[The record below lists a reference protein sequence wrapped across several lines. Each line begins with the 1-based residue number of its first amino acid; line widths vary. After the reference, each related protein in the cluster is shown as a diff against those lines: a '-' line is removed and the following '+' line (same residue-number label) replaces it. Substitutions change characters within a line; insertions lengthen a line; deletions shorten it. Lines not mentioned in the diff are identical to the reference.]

1 MPSHQQTHKKSASF
15 SLSSPVL
22 LQRLIIF
29 TTILAVG
36 LSIVPYF
43 IIRKYQAINAEQE
56 FQSTTKESFNNIK
69 GFLNVQL
76 HLNLQFSTNLGT
88 SLPLKMY
95 WPLYPIPFQ
104 NMRLSTLELL
114 AISQVD
120 QFLVA
125 PVVAPNQRDAF
136 ETLSKNYY
144 KNDGHYPNGT
154 GYSDFGFG
162 VFDVTKDGTHIRSPA
177 HTDPTVA
184 KHDFLIPLWAT
195 SNNESVGHLLSNSY
209 ANGTIQT
216 VDSVFDCYNNSL
228 GSLSGRNLQCSS
240 IMNFPYFQDTDFAGL
255 ATPIVPMGNPD
266 SIVAFMINFFSW
278 ETLVAASIRQTFN
291 FECSIH
297 SSDRPDVLSYR
308 VENGKVKRIKEI
320 QTKSSN
326 NFFYQPNK
334 KSFVFDEEGLSP
346 AGGTVFTITYYSH
359 DENSSQFFPLV
370 ALFSCLS
377 LTIFVSIIFICF
389 IILIH
394 RETFA
399 AHRLL
404 EAKRTYV
411 RFISHEIR

>member
-1 MPSHQQTHKKSASF
+1 MASHHKKNAALSI
-15 SLSSPVL
+15 SSPVL
-22 LQRLIIF
+22 LQRLIIL

-43 IIRKYQAINAEQE
+43 IIRKYQAINDEQE
-56 FQSTTKESFNNIK
+56 FQSSTKESFNNIK

-88 SLPLKMY
+88 SLPLKQY
-95 WPLYPIPFQ
+95 WPLYPIPYQ
-104 NMRLSTLELL
+104 NMRQSTLELL

-125 PVVAPNQRDAF
+125 PIVAPDQRANF

-162 VFDVTKDGTHIRSPA
+162 VFDVTKDGTHVRSPE
-177 HTDPTVA
+177 HTDPMVA

-195 SNNESVGHLLSNSY
+195 SSNKSVGHLLSNSY
-209 ANGTIQT
+209 SNGTIQT
-216 VDSVFDCYNNSL
+216 VDSVFDCYNKSRGNL
-228 GSLSGRNLQCSS
+228 AGRNLQCST

-255 ATPIVPMGNPD
+255 STPIVPIGNPN

-278 ETLVAASIRQTFN
+278 QTLVTASIRQSFD
-291 FECSIH
+291 FECSIQ
-297 SSDRPDVLSYR
+297 SNDRPDVLSYR
-308 VENGKVKRIKEI
+308 VANGKVERIKEVNSKGS
-320 QTKSSN
+320 KS
-326 NFFYQPNK
+326 FFYQPNK
-334 KSFVFDEEGLSP
+334 NSFVFDEEGLSP
-346 AGGTVFTITYYSH
+346 VGGTTFTITYSSV
-359 DENSSQFFPLV
+359 ETQSSQFLPLV
-370 ALFSCLS
+370 ALFSCLA

-389 IILIH
+389 IVLIN

-404 EAKRTYV
+404 DAKRTYV

>member
-1 MPSHQQTHKKSASF
+1 MAI
-15 SLSSPVL
+15 SSPLL

-43 IIRKYQAINAEQE
+43 IIRKYQAMNIEQE
-56 FQSTTKESFNNIK
+56 FQSSTKESFNNLK
-69 GFLNVQL
+69 GFLKVQL

-95 WPLYPIPFQ
+95 WPLYPIPFR

-125 PVVAPNQRDAF
+125 PVVAPNQREAF
-136 ETLSKNYY
+136 ETLSRSYY
-144 KNDGHYPNGT
+144 ETDGHYPNGT

-162 VFDVTKDGTHIRSPA
+162 VFDVTKDGTRIKSPA

-195 SNNESVGHLLSNSY
+195 SSNESVGHLLSNSY

-216 VDSVFDCYNNSL
+216 VDSLFDCYNQSI
-228 GSLSGRNLQCSS
+228 GGLSSRNLQCSS

-255 ATPIVPMGNPD
+255 ATPIVPLGNPD
-266 SIVAFMINFFSW
+266 SIVALMINFFSW
-278 ETLVAASIRQTFN
+278 ETLLAASIRQTFI

-297 SSDRPDVLSYR
+297 SSDRPDILSYR
-308 VENGKVKRIKEI
+308 VEDGKVKRIQEI
-320 QTKSSN
+320 SPQSSN
-326 NFFYQPNK
+326 NFFYKPNK
-334 KSFVFDEEGLSP
+334 ETFVFNQEGLSP
-346 AGGTVFTITYYSH
+346 TGGTVFKITYYSY
-359 DENSSQFFPLV
+359 EASSSQFFPLV

-389 IILIH
+389 ILLIH
-394 RETFA
+394 REAFA

-404 EAKRTYV
+404 ETKRTYV